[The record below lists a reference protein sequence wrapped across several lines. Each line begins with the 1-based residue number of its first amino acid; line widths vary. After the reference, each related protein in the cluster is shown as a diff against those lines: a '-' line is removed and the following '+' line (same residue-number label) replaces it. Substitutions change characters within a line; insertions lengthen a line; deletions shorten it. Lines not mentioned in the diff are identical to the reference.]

1 MVAAKLFQGLERP
14 LTEDDFWALPDDE
27 NRYEIILGELYV
39 MPPPVPAHEDI
50 SQHLNLILLLTV
62 GATGLG
68 KVMTAPVGVR
78 LTAIDVVQPDLV
90 VVRAGREHLIGGREI
105 DGPPDLVVEIL
116 SPSTRGKDLVKKR
129 GQYQNAQIPE
139 YWIVDPENRTVDVL
153 ILDGEQYRARP
164 NVNGKATSRAFPTV
178 EVDVERLFS
187 GELHIPATTPST
199 TG

>member
-1 MVAAKLFQGLERP
+1 MVAAKLFQDLERP

-50 SQHLNLILLLTV
+50 SQHLNLILLLLV

-129 GQYQNAQIPE
+129 GQYQNAKVPE

-153 ILDGEQYRARP
+153 VLEGERYRTHP
-164 NVNGKATSRAFPTV
+164 NEDAKATSRLFPTV
-178 EVDVERLFS
+178 VVDIEKLFS
-187 GELHIPATTPST
+187 GELHVPATTPST

>member
-1 MVAAKLFQGLERP
+1 MVAAKLFQDLERP

-50 SQHLNLILLLTV
+50 SQHLNLILLLLV

-105 DGPPDLVVEIL
+105 GGPPDLVIEIL

-129 GQYQNAQIPE
+129 GQYQNAKIPE
-139 YWIVDPENRTVDVL
+139 YWIVDPEHLTVDVL
-153 ILDGEQYRARP
+153 VLEGERYRTHPNEDGK
-164 NVNGKATSRAFPTV
+164 VTSRAFPTV
-178 EVDVERLFS
+178 MVDVEKLFS
-187 GELHIPATTPST
+187 GELHIPATIPST